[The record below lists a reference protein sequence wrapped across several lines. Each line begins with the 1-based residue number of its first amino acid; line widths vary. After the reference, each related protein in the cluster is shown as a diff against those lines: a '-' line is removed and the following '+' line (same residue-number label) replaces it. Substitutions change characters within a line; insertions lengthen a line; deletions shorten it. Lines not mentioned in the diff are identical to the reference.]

1 MHKVMKAQSV
11 DEMPEEMYLYIQ
23 DKMSTDEIR
32 QWLDSVLTMSA
43 VHMNACGED
52 PEHMADIDS
61 TLVMYEN
68 AFIYLLGVAQSNGLL
83 IDKGQVH

>member
-1 MHKVMKAQSV
+1 MKAQSV

-23 DKMSTDEIR
+23 EKMSTDEIR
-32 QWLDSVLTMSA
+32 EWLDSVLTMSA
-43 VHMNACGED
+43 VHMNKCGED
-52 PEHMADIDS
+52 PEHMGDIDS

-83 IDKGQVH
+83 VNTKRMY